1 MAATLS
7 DIAQRTGLS
16 VSTVSRVLNDKAEE
30 YRISNET
37 KQVVLDAAKELNY
50 RPNPMARGLK
60 LKKTMSVGLVVPD
73 LANPFFAQMTS
84 SIQGIAYELGYSLI
98 VCSTNDNVDLEEE
111 HVRFLR
117 SKSVDGM
124 IVIPAGLKYSHLKD
138 VVSEELPLVLLD
150 RCFEELKVPAVV
162 ADNYAGAF
170 QATAH
175 ILEQGHERI
184 AFIQGLLGT
193 STNTE
198 RLRGYKAALKKYG
211 VPFTERFVVGE
222 DYNEESGY
230 QAVRAI
236 LHTNN
241 PPTALFTT
249 SDVVLLGALKALDER
264 ELDVPKDISL
274 ATFDDVNFASY
285 LKCPITAVAQPKE
298 AMGKRAVE
306 VLIKQIEEGGSWQ
319 PQPVKLSTNLVVRRS
334 VGRRCTQ

>member
-16 VSTVSRVLNDKAEE
+16 VSTVSRVLNDKAEK
-30 YRISNET
+30 YRISDES
-37 KQVVLDAAKELNY
+37 KQVVLDAAEELNY
-50 RPNPMARGLK
+50 SPNPMARGLQ
-60 LKKTMSVGLVVPD
+60 LKKTMSIGLVVPD
-73 LANPFFAQMTS
+73 LANPFFAHLTS

-98 VCSTNDNVDLEEE
+98 VCSTNDNIDLEEE

-124 IVIPAGLKYSHLKD
+124 IVIPAALNYSHLKD
-138 VVSEELPLVLLD
+138 VINAELPLVLLD
-150 RCFEELKVPAVV
+150 RFFEELEVPAVV

-175 ILEQGHERI
+175 VLEQGHKRI
-184 AFIQGLLGT
+184 GFIQGLSGT

-198 RLRGYKAALKKYG
+198 RLRGYRAALEKYG
-211 VPFTERFVVGE
+211 VPFTERLIVGE

-230 QAVRAI
+230 EAVRAI
-236 LHTNN
+236 LDTDE

-264 ELDVPKDISL
+264 ALDVPKDISL
-274 ATFDDVNFASY
+274 ITFDDVNFASY

-298 AMGKRAVE
+298 AMGKAAVE
-306 VLIKQIEEGGSWQ
+306 MLVEQIEGRLGEQ
-319 PQPVKLSTNLVVRRS
+319 PQPVVLSTELIVRQSIARY
-334 VGRRCTQ
+334 G